1 MGSQEMIPQEVSAI
15 WDATPEPRSI
25 TCNMRT
31 ASRLEKK
38 VKDKAQDQRQGL
50 GRRRVHREGQRVKR
64 IAL

>member
-1 MGSQEMIPQEVSAI
+1 MGSQEMTPREVSAI

-38 VKDKAQDQRQGL
+38 VKDKAKISDRASDG
-50 GRRRVHREGQRVKR
+50 VVFIEKVN
-64 IAL
+64 A